1 LRPNLLKLDKQL
13 EYLINVYQPQ
23 QRSDEWYKFRHNTLT
38 ASNIWKI
45 FKSEYS
51 RNQLIFEKCEPMKEL
66 NKPNINSPMHW
77 GQKYEPVSI
86 MIYEKLYNTTISDF
100 GCIPH
105 KKYNFLAASPDGI
118 NTDKNS
124 YLYGRMLEIK
134 NVVSRDI
141 NGIPKSEYWIQMQL
155 QMEVCELNECDFL
168 ETKFNEYI
176 TYEEFIEDGN
186 YNYSLDNK
194 YKGIILVFEKENEDI
209 YFKYKPLDMLES
221 DFNIWKKNIIDN
233 TNDTL
238 IREIYWKL
246 DVISCILVLR
256 NKFWFNQVLPIINNF
271 WETLSREKIEGY
283 QHRAPKKRPIKKQNT
298 CLIDNSLF
306 N

>member
-1 LRPNLLKLDKQL
+1 
-13 EYLINVYQPQ
+13 
-23 QRSDEWYKFRHNTLT
+23 
-38 ASNIWKI
+38 
-45 FKSEYS
+45 
-51 RNQLIFEKCEPMKEL
+51 
-66 NKPNINSPMHW
+66 
-77 GQKYEPVSI
+77 
-86 MIYEKLYNTTISDF
+86 
-100 GCIPH
+100 
-105 KKYNFLAASPDGI
+105 
-118 NTDKNS
+118 
-124 YLYGRMLEIK
+124 
-134 NVVSRDI
+134 
-141 NGIPKSEYWIQMQL
+141 MQL

-283 QHRAPKKRPIKKQNT
+283 QHRAPKKRIIKKQNT

-306 N
+306 T